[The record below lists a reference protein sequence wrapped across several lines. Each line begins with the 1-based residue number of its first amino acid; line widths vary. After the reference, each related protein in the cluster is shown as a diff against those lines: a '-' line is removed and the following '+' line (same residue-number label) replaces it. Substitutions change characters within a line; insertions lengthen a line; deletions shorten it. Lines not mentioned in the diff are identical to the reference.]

1 MVEMKIF
8 RKRRITSE
16 ALILRVVRFSFT
28 TGHFSNQV
36 KSFGM
41 AGPAYVKV
49 ELRHSKI
56 SFIGWWIN
64 VTKFVLDF
72 FLKKI
77 INYLMNDILIIWY
90 YI

>member
-1 MVEMKIF
+1 
-8 RKRRITSE
+8 
-16 ALILRVVRFSFT
+16 
-28 TGHFSNQV
+28 
-36 KSFGM
+36 M
-41 AGPAYVKV
+41 AGPAYVEV

-56 SFIGWWIN
+56 SFISWWIN

-77 INYLMNDILIIWY
+77 INYLINDILIIWY